1 MDKKIRDELR
11 VKLEIG
17 KGYYFGS
24 TFNGG
29 GYDWDNMNMFDE
41 SIRMEVECWVEK
53 TATCGLKTDVNLY
66 RASDNELE
74 FTIYASQTSPSWYS
88 DAILD
93 NDRLFEATG
102 LEVWFG
108 KLYEDITWSFEYE
121 YTAEEES
128 SLQLPKNFT
137 MYGIHNESDEDVD
150 VKLNEL
156 PPDFKE
162 RLTKAMD
169 DFVGKLKIPDG
180 FTISRC
186 TIYSDNDDTTDCV
199 VEEHWIETFI
209 IKL

>member
-11 VKLEIG
+11 AKLEIG

-29 GYDWDNMNMFDE
+29 GYDWDNMDMFDE
-41 SIRMEVECWVEK
+41 SSRLDVLCWIAD
-53 TATCGLKTDVNLY
+53 TAVCGFQTDVNLY
-66 RASDNELE
+66 RVSDNELE

-88 DAILD
+88 DAILH

-108 KLYEDITWSFEYE
+108 KRYEDITWSFEYE
-121 YTAEEES
+121 YIADEGS

-137 MYGIHNESDEDVD
+137 MYGTHNESNEVVD
-150 VKLNEL
+150 FELNKL
-156 PPDFKE
+156 PPDFTN
-162 RLTKAMD
+162 RLTKALD
-169 DFVGKLKIPDG
+169 DFVGKLKIPDD

-186 TIYSDNDDTTDCV
+186 TIYSENDDTDCV
-199 VEEHWIETFI
+199 VVEHWIQTFI

>member
-11 VKLEIG
+11 AKLEIG

-41 SIRMEVECWVEK
+41 SIRIDVQCWIAD
-53 TATCGLKTDVNLY
+53 TAVCGFQTDVNLY
-66 RASDNELE
+66 RVSDNELE

-121 YTAEEES
+121 YIAEEES

-137 MYGIHNESDEDVD
+137 MYGIHNESDEDVE